1 MDWGKETKLPNYLEM
16 EWAGICT
23 LLAGKETELPSYLE
37 WAGIHLANWKRD

>member
-1 MDWGKETKLPNYLEM
+1 MDWGKETKLPNYL